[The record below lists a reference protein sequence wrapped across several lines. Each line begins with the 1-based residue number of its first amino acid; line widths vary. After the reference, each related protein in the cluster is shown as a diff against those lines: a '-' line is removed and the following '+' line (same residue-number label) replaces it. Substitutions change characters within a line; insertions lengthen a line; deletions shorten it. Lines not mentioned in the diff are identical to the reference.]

1 MPWEDFDDQSSVAV
15 PETDM
20 PLSEERRQELT
31 GLIDPL
37 SESCNYGID
46 ILLEVLA
53 FLQERPN

>member
-1 MPWEDFDDQSSVAV
+1 MPWEHFDDQSSVAV

-20 PLSEERRQELT
+20 PLSEERYEELT

-37 SESCNYGID
+37 SESCNYWID

>member
-1 MPWEDFDDQSSVAV
+1 
-15 PETDM
+15 M
-20 PLSEERRQELT
+20 PLSEERYEELT

-37 SESCNYGID
+37 SESCNYWID